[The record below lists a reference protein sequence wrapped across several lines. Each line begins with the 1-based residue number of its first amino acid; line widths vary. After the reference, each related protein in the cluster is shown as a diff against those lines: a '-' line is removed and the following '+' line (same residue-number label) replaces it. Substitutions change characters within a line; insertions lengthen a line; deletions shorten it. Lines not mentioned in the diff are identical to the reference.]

1 MHTVLG
7 LTPPLGQPSTWEV
20 ALSVRPQRSLM
31 RGAGRGFLSG
41 VRILLVCFAGSPG
54 HRGAQTMP
62 GHKGRDGGGGPESGG
77 KGFPL
82 PVHQLWVLL
91 LPLT

>member
-1 MHTVLG
+1 
-7 LTPPLGQPSTWEV
+7 
-20 ALSVRPQRSLM
+20 M
-31 RGAGRGFLSG
+31 RGAGRGLFSG

-62 GHKGRDGGGGPESGG
+62 GHKGTDGGGGPESGG

-82 PVHQLWVLL
+82 PVRQLRVLL
-91 LPLT
+91 LPLTGGPWTLFCEVR